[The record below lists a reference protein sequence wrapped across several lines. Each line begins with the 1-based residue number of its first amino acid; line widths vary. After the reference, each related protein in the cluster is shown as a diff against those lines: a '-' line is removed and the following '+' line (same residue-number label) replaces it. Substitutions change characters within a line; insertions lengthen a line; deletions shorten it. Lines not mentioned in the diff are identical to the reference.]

1 MQDIN
6 SFNPSLG
13 TAILLMG
20 PPGGGKTVLGCRLFP
35 KTYVIVADLNF
46 ASGLRY
52 LQKIKETSNI
62 IGFDTV
68 GVDEKGVKV
77 PVAARYARMWKL
89 LTEAVANPEVGT
101 IFVDSIT
108 LVEDYIK
115 AKICSAS
122 SEEYIRLE
130 GFPQWGTYLITW
142 KGIIY
147 QLRESGKRVIFSAH
161 EEHEMD
167 KLSGIPKYK
176 IMVDGKIQGK
186 FGGLFSDVWRC
197 EVVENLGKHSW
208 QVRTLGDVRFDLK
221 NNFDLPATLTSDDL
235 VKRIREFESKTLPK

>member
-1 MQDIN
+1 MQTIDK
-6 SFNPSLG
+6 FNDNLG
-13 TAILLMG
+13 TAILLLG

-52 LQKIKETSNI
+52 LKKINETSNI
-62 IGFDTV
+62 VGFDTV
-68 GVDEKGVKV
+68 GVDENGVKV
-77 PVAARYARMWKL
+77 PVNQRYDRFFKL
-89 LTEAVANPEVGT
+89 LNAAISNPDVGA

-115 AKICSAS
+115 AKICGAAN
-122 SEEYIRLE
+122 ENAIKLE
-130 GFPQWGTYLITW
+130 GFPQWGNYLITW
-142 KGIIY
+142 KGLIY
-147 QLRESGKRVIFSAH
+147 GAREGGKRIIFSAH
-161 EEHEMD
+161 EEYEMD

-197 EVVENLGKHSW
+197 EVQEANGKHTW
-208 QVRTLGDVRFDLK
+208 MVRTLGDARHELK
-221 NNFDLPATLTSDDL
+221 NNFDLPALLSADDL
-235 VKRIREFESKTLPK
+235 VKLMKTK

>member
-1 MQDIN
+1 MQPITT
-6 SFNPSLG
+6 FNDNLG
-13 TAILLMG
+13 TAILLIG

-52 LQKIKETSNI
+52 LQKIGETSNI

-68 GVDEKGVKV
+68 GIDETGTKVK
-77 PVAARYARMWKL
+77 ANERYARMFKL
-89 LTEAVANPEVGT
+89 LDSATKNPEVDA

-115 AKICSAS
+115 AKICGATD
-122 SEEYIRLE
+122 ENFIKLE

-142 KGIIY
+142 KALIY
-147 QLRESGKRVIFSAH
+147 QLRETGKKIIFSAH

-167 KLSGIPKYK
+167 KLTGIPKYK
-176 IMVDGKIQGK
+176 IMVDGKIQSK

-197 EVVENLGKHSW
+197 EVEENLGKHSW
-208 QVRTLGDVRFDLK
+208 VVKTLGNASHDLK
-221 NNFDLPATLTSDDL
+221 NNFDLPAKVSADEL
-235 VKRIREFESKTLPK
+235 VKMMKVKQQVKR